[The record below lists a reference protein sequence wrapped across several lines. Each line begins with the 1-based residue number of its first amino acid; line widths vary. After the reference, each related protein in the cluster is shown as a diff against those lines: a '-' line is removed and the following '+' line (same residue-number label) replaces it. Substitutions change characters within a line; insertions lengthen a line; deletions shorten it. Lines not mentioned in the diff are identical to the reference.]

1 LAAPLFTTGH
11 YNDIPRGALLLVS
24 DTPMEPEGIKTAASD
39 REIKRRYTDL
49 HLDIGIAVM
58 SRLLESEE
66 DVSHLRY

>member
-1 LAAPLFTTGH
+1 
-11 YNDIPRGALLLVS
+11 
-24 DTPMEPEGIKTAASD
+24 MEPEGIKTAASD